1 MIINL
6 IKDKINQRKSYNEL
20 INLVS
25 ELSKD
30 NKVNKSCL
38 EPNALEILKRVYK
51 TKSIFINS
59 YEYNGD
65 LYIEVT
71 IPKSKN
77 KSYSLQLNIVT
88 FIFEGIGI
96 KEPEFDYYVSSK

>member
-6 IKDKINQRKSYNEL
+6 IKDKINQHKSYNEL
-20 INLVS
+20 IDLVS
-25 ELSKD
+25 ELSED
-30 NKVNKSCL
+30 NKVIKSCL
-38 EPNALEILKRVYK
+38 EPNALKILKRIYN

-59 YEYNGD
+59 YEYNGN
-65 LYIEVT
+65 LYIEAT

-77 KSYSLQLNIVT
+77 KGYNLQLNVVT

-96 KEPEFDYYVSSK
+96 KEPEFNYYVSSK